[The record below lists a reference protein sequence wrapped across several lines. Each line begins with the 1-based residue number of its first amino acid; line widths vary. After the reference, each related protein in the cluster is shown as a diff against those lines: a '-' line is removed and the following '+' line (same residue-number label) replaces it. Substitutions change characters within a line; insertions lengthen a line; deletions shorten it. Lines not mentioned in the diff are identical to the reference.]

1 MYYYS
6 ALLFEER
13 CGISGNDVI
22 ILMGVFGM
30 WAFLA
35 VMLLKMDMINEP
47 KVSLFWSKL
56 KCKMNCTNT
65 NLVTDLTANCCVF
78 SCRALFKEG
87 CSINDRCELFGWA

>member
-30 WAFLA
+30 WAFPA

-47 KVSLFWSKL
+47 KVSLF
-56 KCKMNCTNT
+56 
-65 NLVTDLTANCCVF
+65 
-78 SCRALFKEG
+78 
-87 CSINDRCELFGWA
+87 